1 MRPLFRRPFKLLC
14 FSMFIAANAWAQR
27 SVPPV
32 EDQDDS
38 SNSPKLQQRAQA
50 YQPGP
55 HGEIKDDPRA
65 RMEWQQR
72 ERGIPS
78 VEFKQHR
85 LQLNWMYNRAHPGV
99 QKNETPG

>member
-1 MRPLFRRPFKLLC
+1 MRPLFRRSFKLLC
-14 FSMFIAANAWAQR
+14 VSMLLASNAWAQR
-27 SVPPV
+27 SIPPV
-32 EDQDDS
+32 EEQEDS
-38 SNSPKLQQRAQA
+38 SDSPLLQQRAQA

-65 RMEWQQR
+65 RMEWQRR

-78 VEFKQHR
+78 VEFNQHR

-99 QKNETPG
+99 RKK